1 MIKQWKELALARLCS
16 ASMSAFRKY
25 PLQLTPED
33 LRRLRLSFS
42 QFGEDLVVAEFVSN
56 HPGTTRGIYIDAGC
70 FDPYRYSN
78 TRLLHLMGWRGI
90 NIDAGSD
97 VIEKFQKHRPDDHN
111 VCAALSD
118 QETDMQLVG
127 AEGGAARRLL
137 SPAEDQKTTLPALP
151 VKTTSLSAVLQ
162 ASPWKSSPVDLL
174 DIDCEGH
181 DLKVLQGFPFAHVQ
195 PRLICIE
202 AHAQRERDDILS
214 FLLPKNYFL
223 LAERGPTLIMQ
234 NILPGSGG
242 TSDQG
247 KN

>member
-1 MIKQWKELALARLCS
+1 MITHWKERALARICA

-25 PLQLTPED
+25 PLQLAPED
-33 LRRLRLSFS
+33 LRRLRISFS

-97 VIEKFQKHRPDDHN
+97 VIRKFQEHRPEDHN

-118 QETDMQLVG
+118 QETEMQFVG
-127 AEGGAARRLL
+127 TEGGAARRLL
-137 SPAEDQKTTLPALP
+137 SSAEDQKTTLPTLS

-162 ASPWKSSPVDLL
+162 ASPWKNSPVDLL

-181 DLKVLQGFPFAHVQ
+181 DLKVLQGFPFSRVL

-202 AHAQRERDDILS
+202 AHTQREREDILT
-214 FLLPKNYFL
+214 FLLPKHYFL
-223 LAERGPTLIMQ
+223 LAERGPTLIIQ
-234 NILPGSGG
+234 TILPGPGG
-242 TSDQG
+242 TADHG
-247 KN
+247 KI